1 MFLRPS
7 VYLRKKHWP
16 NQKKQSRNF
25 QPMNAVVDNKQL
37 LQEIEAHVEN
47 FIQEEVDAQF
57 VYHNFQH
64 TCAVVEAAEELATHY
79 DVNADERFAILVAA
93 WFHDTGYSDGW
104 RDHEARGI
112 QNAHNWLRDK
122 GINDQEL
129 FDTIAGAIR
138 ATKMP
143 QQPTTF
149 VEQLVAD
156 ADLSHLGDLSYWD
169 RCGRVRQEFALTR
182 DMVMSDQEW
191 IDFEL
196 GFMLNHEY
204 HTEAARELFG
214 ERKSKHVRQLYKRKK
229 ALYPDQTPTNLEELE
244 EAKKKKKKLKKLKKA
259 VVKAAKKDPDFK
271 PGRGVETMYRAT
283 YRTHVNLSSIA
294 DNKANIMLSVNAIV
308 LSVVVANLATKLDS
322 NPHLVIPT
330 IILVCVCLASLFFA
344 IQATRPK
351 VTEGKSSIEDIKARR
366 SNLLFFGNFYSMPI
380 DDFHYGMM
388 EMIRDEDFLYSS
400 MTRDLYYLGVVLAK
414 KYSFLRICYNIF
426 LFGIIVAVAAFVI
439 AVVYHNATN
448 PMPVNSTNLIAPN

>member
-1 MFLRPS
+1 
-7 VYLRKKHWP
+7 
-16 NQKKQSRNF
+16 
-25 QPMNAVVDNKQL
+25 MNITVDQKQL
-37 LQEIEAHVEN
+37 LEDVEAHVES
-47 FIQEEVDAQF
+47 FIQDEVDPKF

-64 TCAVVEAAEELATHY
+64 TCAVVDAARELAEHY
-79 DVNADERFAILVAA
+79 EVSPHEKLAIVLAA
-93 WFHDTGYSDGW
+93 WFHDTGYSAGW
-104 RDHEARGI
+104 RDHEERGI
-112 QNAHNWLRDK
+112 DNARRFLRSHGVD
-122 GINDQEL
+122 DQPL
-129 FDTIAGAIR
+129 MDTITGAIR

-143 QQPTTF
+143 QQPTSF
-149 VEQLVAD
+149 IEEIVAD
-156 ADLSHLGDLSYWD
+156 ADLSHLGELSYWD

-196 GFMLNHEY
+196 GFMLNHEF

-214 ERKSKHVRQLYKRKK
+214 ERKSKHVKQLYKRKK

-244 EAKKKKKKLKKLKKA
+244 EAKKKKKQLKKLKKA
-259 VVKAAKKDPDFK
+259 ASKATTQAPAFK

-330 IILVCVCLASLFFA
+330 IILVGVCLASLFYA

-351 VTEGKSSIEDIKARR
+351 VTEGKSSLEDIKARR
-366 SNLLFFGNFYSMPI
+366 SNLLFFGNFYNMPI

-426 LFGIIVAVAAFVI
+426 LFGIIIAVI
-439 AVVYHNATN
+439 AFIVAIVYNNATS
-448 PMPVNSTNLIAPN
+448 PVPLKRGGG

>member
-1 MFLRPS
+1 MFF
-7 VYLRKKHWP
+7 YLTP
-16 NQKKQSRNF
+16 YITS
-25 QPMNAVVDNKQL
+25 MNIAVDRKQL
-37 LQEIEAHVEN
+37 LQDVEAHVEQY
-47 FIQEEVDAQF
+47 IQDEVDPRF

-64 TCAVVEAAEELATHY
+64 TCAVVEAAEELADHY
-79 DVNADERFAILVAA
+79 DVGENERVAIVVAS
-93 WFHDTGYSDGW
+93 WFHDTGYSEGW
-104 RDHEARGI
+104 EDHEERGI
-112 QNAHNWLRDK
+112 TNAQDWLRAQGVDDPK
-122 GINDQEL
+122 L

-143 QQPTTF
+143 QQPTNF
-149 VEQLVAD
+149 VEKIVAD

-182 DMVMSDQEW
+182 NMVMSDQEW
-191 IDFEL
+191 VDFEL

-204 HTEAARELFG
+204 NTEAARELFG
-214 ERKSKHVRQLYKRKK
+214 ERKSKHVKQLYKRKK
-229 ALYPDQTPTNLEELE
+229 ALYPDQTPSNLVELE
-244 EAKKKKKKLKKLKKA
+244 EAKQQKKKLKKLKKKVERDA
-259 VVKAAKKDPDFK
+259 ESKDVAFK

-322 NPHLVIPT
+322 NPHLLIPT
-330 IILVCVCLASLFFA
+330 IILVGVCLASLFYA

-351 VTEGKSSIEDIKARR
+351 VTEGKSSMEDIKARR
-366 SNLLFFGNFYSMPI
+366 SNLLFFGNFYNMPI
-380 DDFHYGMM
+380 DEFHYGMM

-414 KYSFLRICYNIF
+414 KYSYLRVCYNIF
-426 LFGIIVAVAAFVI
+426 LFGIIVAVIAFLVAI
-439 AVVYHNATN
+439 VYNNATTPLPIN
-448 PMPVNSTNLIAPN
+448 TTNLITPN

>member
-1 MFLRPS
+1 M
-7 VYLRKKHWP
+7 
-16 NQKKQSRNF
+16 
-25 QPMNAVVDNKQL
+25 L
-37 LQEIEAHVEN
+37 LDVEAHVEQY
-47 FIQEEVDAQF
+47 IQEQVGAQF

-64 TCAVVEAAEELATHY
+64 TCAVVEAVIELADHY
-79 DVNADERFAILVAA
+79 ELNDQERLAVTVAA
-93 WFHDTGYSDGW
+93 WFHDTGYSEGW
-104 RDHEARGI
+104 KDHEERGVT
-112 QNAHNWLRDK
+112 NATAYLRERGVTD
-122 GINDQEL
+122 EAFL
-129 FDTIAGAIR
+129 TTVAGCIR

-143 QQPTTF
+143 QQPGNF
-149 VEQLVAD
+149 LEEIVAD

-182 DMVMSDQEW
+182 DMIMSDQEW

-214 ERKSKHVRQLYKRKK
+214 ERKSKHVKQLYKRKK

-244 EAKKKKKKLKKLKKA
+244 AAKKNKKKLKKLKKA
-259 VVKAAKKDPDFK
+259 VAKASGGEPEFK

-294 DNKANIMLSVNAIV
+294 DNKANIMLSVNAII
-308 LSVVVANLATKLDS
+308 LSIVAANLFPSLDK
-322 NPHLVIPT
+322 NPHLVVPT
-330 IILVCVCLASLFFA
+330 IILVGVCLGSLFYA

-351 VTEGKSSIEDIKARR
+351 VTEGKSSMEDIKARR

-414 KYSFLRICYNIF
+414 KYTFLRICYNVF
-426 LFGIIVAVAAFVI
+426 LFGLIIAVAAFV
-439 AVVYHNATN
+439 VATVIYN
-448 PMPVNSTNLIAPN
+448 MNHPLPASVGG

>member
-1 MFLRPS
+1 MS
-7 VYLRKKHWP
+7 KVA
-16 NQKKQSRNF
+16 Q
-25 QPMNAVVDNKQL
+25 AEDL
-37 LQEIEAHVEN
+37 LLDVEAHVEHY
-47 FIQEEVDAQF
+47 IQEEVGAEF

-64 TCAVVEAAEELATHY
+64 TCAVVEAVTELADHY
-79 DVNADERFAILVAA
+79 EISPEERLAVMVAA
-93 WFHDTGYSDGW
+93 WFHDTGYSEGW
-104 RDHEARGI
+104 ENHEERGVS
-112 QNAHNWLRDK
+112 NATDFLQQRNITDREF
-122 GINDQEL
+122 I
-129 FDTIAGAIR
+129 DTVAGCIR

-143 QQPTTF
+143 QQPRTF
-149 VEQLVAD
+149 LEEIVAD

-182 DMVMSDQEW
+182 EMIMSDQEW

-196 GFMLNHEY
+196 GFMLSHEY

-214 ERKSKHVRQLYKRKK
+214 ERKSKHVKQLYKRKK
-229 ALYPDQTPTNLEELE
+229 ALFPDQTPTNLQELE
-244 EAKKKKKKLKKLKKA
+244 EAKKNKKKLKKLKKA
-259 VVKAAKKDPDFK
+259 VARARKKDDSDFK

-294 DNKANIMLSVNAIV
+294 DNKANIMLSVNAII
-308 LSVVVANLATKLDS
+308 LSIVAANLFPSLDK

-330 IILVCVCLASLFFA
+330 IILVGVCLGSLFYA

-351 VTEGKSSIEDIKARR
+351 VTEGKSSMEDIKARR

-414 KYSFLRICYNIF
+414 KYTFLRICYNVF
-426 LFGIIVAVAAFVI
+426 LFGLILAVAAFIVATVHYNMTH
-439 AVVYHNATN
+439 AV
-448 PMPVNSTNLIAPN
+448 PPGGK

>member
-1 MFLRPS
+1 MMRILPT
-7 VYLRKKHWP
+7 
-16 NQKKQSRNF
+16 
-25 QPMNAVVDNKQL
+25 MNITVDQKQL
-37 LQEIEAHVEN
+37 LRDVEAYVEKYIHENVEAH
-47 FIQEEVDAQF
+47 F

-64 TCAVVEAAEELATHY
+64 TCAVVDAARDLAEHY
-79 DVNADERFAILVAA
+79 EVDEDEKLAIVLAA

-104 RDHEARGI
+104 ENHEQRGI
-112 QNAHNWLRDK
+112 SNAHRWLKEQGVD
-122 GINDQEL
+122 DPQL
-129 FDTIAGAIR
+129 LDTVSGAIL

-143 QQPTTF
+143 QQPNNF
-149 VEQLVAD
+149 IEEIVAD

-182 DMVMSDQEW
+182 NMVMSDQEW

-196 GFMLNHEY
+196 GFMLNHEF
-204 HTEAARELFG
+204 HTEAAREMFG
-214 ERKSKHVRQLYKRKK
+214 ERKSKHVKQLYKRKK
-229 ALYPDQTPTNLEELE
+229 ALYPDQTPSNLEELE
-244 EAKKKKKKLKKLKKA
+244 ESKKKKKKLKKLKKA
-259 VVKAAKKDPDFK
+259 VAKASSGDPSFK

-308 LSVVVANLATKLDS
+308 LSVVVANLATKLDT

-330 IILVCVCLASLFFA
+330 IILVGVCLASLFYA

-366 SNLLFFGNFYSMPI
+366 SNLLFFGNFYNMPI

-414 KYSFLRICYNIF
+414 KYTFLRICYNIF
-426 LFGIIVAVAAFVI
+426 LFGIIVAVLAFVF
-439 AVVYHNATN
+439 AVVYHNATS
-448 PMPVNSTNLIAPN
+448 PMPMNGTNLVAPN

>member
-1 MFLRPS
+1 MS
-7 VYLRKKHWP
+7 KVIDAH
-16 NQKKQSRNF
+16 
-25 QPMNAVVDNKQL
+25 AL
-37 LQEIEAHVEN
+37 LQDVEAYVEKY
-47 FIQEEVDAQF
+47 IQEKIEPEF

-64 TCAVVEAAEELATHY
+64 TCAVVEAANDLADRYEVSEEDRLAIT
-79 DVNADERFAILVAA
+79 LAA
-93 WFHDTGYSDGW
+93 WFHDTGYSKGW
-104 RDHEARGI
+104 EGHEERSVELAKAFLHDHGVDDPQLIES
-112 QNAHNWLRDK
+112 
-122 GINDQEL
+122 
-129 FDTIAGAIR
+129 IAGCIR
-138 ATKMP
+138 ATRMP
-143 QQPTTF
+143 QQPRNF
-149 VEQLVAD
+149 LEEIVAD

-169 RCGRVRQEFALTR
+169 RCGRVRQEFAITR
-182 DMVMSDQEW
+182 EMIMSDQEW

-204 HTEAARELFG
+204 HTEAARDMFG
-214 ERKSKHVRQLYKRKK
+214 ERKSKHVKQLYKRKK
-229 ALYPDQTPTNLEELE
+229 ALFPDQTPTNLEELE
-244 EAKKKKKKLKKLKKA
+244 QAKKQKKKLKKLKKA
-259 VVKAAKKDPDFK
+259 VNKATVKSNPDFK

-330 IILVCVCLASLFFA
+330 IILVGVCLGSLFYA

-351 VTEGKSSIEDIKARR
+351 VTEGKSSMEDIKARR
-366 SNLLFFGNFYSMPI
+366 SNLLFFGNFYNMPI

-414 KYSFLRICYNIF
+414 KYTFLRICYNIF
-426 LFGIIVAVAAFVI
+426 LFGITVAVIAFVVAI
-439 AVVYHNATN
+439 VWYNATH
-448 PMPVNSTNLIAPN
+448 PMPGNVLGGAVG

>member
-1 MFLRPS
+1 MD
-7 VYLRKKHWP
+7 VTVDRKELL
-16 NQKKQSRNF
+16 NEVEAFVEQF
-25 QPMNAVVDNKQL
+25 
-37 LQEIEAHVEN
+37 LQEKINSH
-47 FIQEEVDAQF
+47 F

-64 TCAVVEAAEELATHY
+64 TVAVVDAAKELAAY
-79 DVNADERFAILVAA
+79 YEVDENETLAITIAA
-93 WFHDTGYSDGW
+93 WFHDTGYAQGW
-104 RDHEARGI
+104 EGHEQRSIELAHQFLRDHQVE
-112 QNAHNWLRDK
+112 DE
-122 GINDQEL
+122 DL
-129 FDTIAGAIR
+129 FATVAGAIQ

-143 QQPTTF
+143 QAPTTF
-149 VEQLVAD
+149 IEQIVAD

-182 DMVMSDQEW
+182 NMVMSDQEW

-204 HTEAARELFG
+204 HTEAAREIFG
-214 ERKSKHVRQLYKRKK
+214 ERKSKHVKQLYKRKK
-229 ALYPDQTPTNLEELE
+229 ALYPDQTPTNLIELE
-244 EAKKKKKKLKKLKKA
+244 AAKKKKKKLKKLKKA
-259 VVKAAKKDPDFK
+259 VANKDNSTDPTFK

-330 IILVCVCLASLFFA
+330 IILVGVCLASLFYA

-388 EMIRDEDFLYSS
+388 EMIRDEEFLYSS

-414 KYSFLRICYNIF
+414 KYTFLRICYNIF
-426 LFGIIVAVAAFVI
+426 LFGIIIAVLAFVF
-439 AVVYHNATN
+439 AVVYHNATTEL
-448 PMPVNSTNLIAPN
+448 PLNSTSSIAPN

>member
-1 MFLRPS
+1 
-7 VYLRKKHWP
+7 
-16 NQKKQSRNF
+16 
-25 QPMNAVVDNKQL
+25 MNKVVDSKAL
-37 LQEIEAHVEN
+37 LEDVEAYVEN
-47 FIQEEVDAQF
+47 FINEEIEPDF
-57 VYHNFQH
+57 VFHNFQH
-64 TCAVVEAAEELATHY
+64 TCAVVEAATELAEY
-79 DVNADERFAILVAA
+79 YEVSEEDRLAIILAS
-93 WFHDTGYSDGW
+93 WFHDTGYTEGW
-104 RDHEARGI
+104 ENHEERSVA
-112 QNAHNWLRDK
+112 NAAKWLASK
-122 GINDQEL
+122 GVDDEALINN
-129 FDTIAGAIR
+129 ISGAIR

-143 QQPTTF
+143 QQPNNF
-149 VEQLVAD
+149 LEEIVAD

-169 RCGRVRQEFALTR
+169 RCGRVRQEFAITR
-182 DMVMSDQEW
+182 NIIMSDQEW

-214 ERKSKHVRQLYKRKK
+214 DRKSKHVKQLYKRKK
-229 ALYPDQTPTNLEELE
+229 NLFPDQTPSNLKELE
-244 EAKKKKKKLKKLKKA
+244 EAKMNKKALKKLKKA
-259 VVKAAKKDPDFK
+259 VAKASEKGEDFK

-322 NPHLVIPT
+322 NPHLVVPT
-330 IILVCVCLASLFFA
+330 IILVGVCLFSLFYA

-351 VTEGKSSIEDIKARR
+351 VTEGKSSLEDIKARR

-414 KYSFLRICYNIF
+414 KYTFLRICYNIF
-426 LFGIIVAVAAFVI
+426 LYGIIVAVLAFLI
-439 AVVYHNATN
+439 AIVYHNAT
-448 PMPVNSTNLIAPN
+448 VISG

>member
-1 MFLRPS
+1 MNIT
-7 VYLRKKHWP
+7 VD
-16 NQKKQSRNF
+16 RN
-25 QPMNAVVDNKQL
+25 QL
-37 LQEIEAHVEN
+37 LVDVEAYVEN
-47 FIQEEVDAQF
+47 HIHEKVDPNF

-64 TCAVVEAAEELATHY
+64 TCAVVEAAQELADHY
-79 DVNADERFAILVAA
+79 EVSDDERLAIMLAA
-93 WFHDTGYSDGW
+93 WFHDTGYSEGW
-104 RDHEARGI
+104 EDHEERGVT
-112 QNAHNWLRDK
+112 NAEQFLRQQGVDD
-122 GINDQEL
+122 GEL
-129 FDTIAGAIR
+129 LSAIAGAIR

-143 QQPTTF
+143 QDPQSF
-149 VEQLVAD
+149 VEQIVAD

-182 DMVMSDQEW
+182 DMNMSDQAW

-204 HTEAARELFG
+204 HTEAARKLFG
-214 ERKSKHVRQLYKRKK
+214 KRKNKHLKQLYKRKK

-244 EAKKKKKKLKKLKKA
+244 QAKRKKKKLKKLKKSLKEGA
-259 VVKAAKKDPDFK
+259 SADQPFK

-322 NPHLVIPT
+322 NPHLLIPT
-330 IILVCVCLASLFFA
+330 IILVSVCLASLFYA

-351 VTEGKSSIEDIKARR
+351 VTEGKSSLEDIKARR
-366 SNLLFFGNFYSMPI
+366 SNLLFFGNFYNMQI

-414 KYSFLRICYNIF
+414 KYAFLRVCYNIF
-426 LFGIIVAVAAFVI
+426 LFGIIVAVAAFLAAI
-439 AVVYHNATN
+439 IYHN
-448 PMPVNSTNLIAPN
+448 STQPIPANTMNLLIPNQ